1 MIFICSSVSSNYDHN
16 KKDTF
21 ETYVKQ
27 LSFDYTAKGQMKGT
41 VKLKNK
47 MENGEKSTD
56 ALLDAHRN
64 LQMIQPPRL
73 NFRVFVKGVIVVV
86 FVFFQIRI
94 IFFFLMIYIRLKL
107 FA

>member
-1 MIFICSSVSSNYDHN
+1 MIFISSSVSSNYDHN

-21 ETYVKQ
+21 ETYEKQ
-27 LSFDYTAKGQMKGT
+27 FPFDNTAKGQMEGI

-47 MENGEKSTD
+47 MKNGEKSTD

-64 LQMIQPPRL
+64 LKIFQPPTGWYTPRL

-86 FVFFQIRI
+86 FVFFQIRR
-94 IFFFLMIYIRLKL
+94 IFFFYDL
-107 FA
+107 F